1 MSNTDGEGESMT
13 DALKGAPPGALDM
26 EERHREIVEA
36 LLRKHLPGVEA
47 WAYGSRIKG
56 TARPASDLDMVVFA
70 APEQARAVSALRESF
85 EESNLPFRVDL
96 FVWNEVPESFR
107 EQIKREHLVLV
118 A

>member
-1 MSNTDGEGESMT
+1 MT
-13 DALKGAPPGALDM
+13 DALKGALPGALDM
-26 EERHREIVEA
+26 EDRHRGILEA

-70 APEQARAVSALRESF
+70 TPEQARAVADLRESF

-96 FVWNEVPESFR
+96 FVWNEVPEGFR
-107 EQIKREHLVLV
+107 KQIEREHVV
-118 A
+118 IA